1 MKSRLCELLQSQATY
16 SAFVSGSKISLN
28 HVKTICDISDSL
40 SAIEDTI
47 WDCFIPAITGGRIYK
62 KEERKLFTLPSRY
75 GGLAIPIFHKETKAE
90 YNNSRR
96 NTTELTRLIWRKH
109 MKQTVELTTKNI
121 NKKSK
126 KKLGQRTYLRGSRLS
141 DLISEKRNLPKSVIT
156 HWIRLSLF
164 CLIKMKLSLFT

>member
-1 MKSRLCELLQSQATY
+1 
-16 SAFVSGSKISLN
+16 
-28 HVKTICDISDSL
+28 
-40 SAIEDTI
+40 
-47 WDCFIPAITGGRIYK
+47 
-62 KEERKLFTLPSRY
+62 
-75 GGLAIPIFHKETKAE
+75 
-90 YNNSRR
+90 
-96 NTTELTRLIWRKH
+96 

-164 CLIKMKLSLFT
+164 CLIKIKLSLFT